1 MNHMAFSRFGAG
13 LMGLVIAGE
22 AVALFVGMHILS
34 ERSNP
39 WICWKN
45 DFLLGVDILTGTG
58 LLYFAVVNG
67 RTTPSYL
74 VYLLIALALLTHGYR
89 AWEHQ
94 ANVPHRFCTNMPLF
108 VFNNIKLLGLLAITV
123 ALVILNSI

>member
-1 MNHMAFSRFGAG
+1 MNNMAFFRFGTG
-13 LMGLVIAGE
+13 LIGLVIVGE

-58 LLYFAVVNG
+58 LLYFAVVNS
-67 RTTPSYL
+67 RLNPFHL
-74 VYLLIALALLTHGYR
+74 VSLFIVLALLTHGYR
-89 AWEHQ
+89 AWEYQ
-94 ANVPHRFCTNMPLF
+94 ANVSHGFCVNVPLF
-108 VFNNIKLLGLLAITV
+108 VFNNIKLLGLLAITG
-123 ALVILNSI
+123 ALVI